1 MSTAVSKDLAT
12 STKQALAAAVGTAQV
27 GATSQPMPEL
37 NGLLLQL
44 PGAPQIYLVLNG
56 FRCWVPDPQTL
67 ANLFVS
73 NPSIFQDINIGVV
86 AQGPALTSGAVL
98 AEANGSA
105 PVYLVT
111 NGVKMWIPT
120 PDIFNRY
127 QFKQASI
134 QVVAPVL
141 IDFIP
146 SGPNVEGPT
155 TT

>member
-12 STKQALAAAVGTAQV
+12 TTKAALAAAVGTAQV
-27 GATSQPMPEL
+27 GATAQPMPEL

-73 NPSIFQDINIGVV
+73 SRTIVPDINIGVV

-98 AEANGSA
+98 AQAIGTA
-105 PVYLVT
+105 PCYLVT
-111 NGVKMWIPT
+111 NGVKMWIPSS
-120 PDIFNRY
+120 DIFNHY
-127 QFKQASI
+127 QFNQKNI
-134 QVVAPVL
+134 QFVAPVL

-146 SGPNVEGPT
+146 NGPNVAGPT
-155 TT
+155 SS

>member
-12 STKQALAAAVGTAQV
+12 TTKAALAAAVGTAQV

-56 FRCWVPDPQTL
+56 FRCWVPDTQTL

-86 AQGPALTSGAVL
+86 AQGPAITSGAVL
-98 AEANGSA
+98 VQAAGLA

-127 QFKQASI
+127 QFNSSNI
-134 QVVAPVL
+134 QSCSPVV
-141 IDFIP
+141 INCIP
-146 SGPNVEGPT
+146 NGPNVEGPT
-155 TT
+155 SS